1 MATVGGAR
9 HVLLWILTGHRANM
23 SVVPCLAL
31 RALMCWGWL
40 QLVSCQSVFSGLDQN
55 QVEHPLAQ
63 TPLGLFALLRDW
75 ICLRV
80 ILFPAWL
87 THVLWPWQC
96 PQQSYPVIIF
106 HFPQFPPKT
115 RGLVDTSHQDASWQ
129 LSSDTHLLPRLP
141 NSQFYSNRYRVTKRI
156 QVLCFQPSL

>member
-1 MATVGGAR
+1 MCIESEILYFSMIDLIFLAPSHSPEGQKNLPMNSISLAFSSISQFTTVPFRQKDHSSECHPSSISNNVSCSVATVGGAR

-63 TPLGLFALLRDW
+63 TPLGLFALLRD
-75 ICLRV
+75 
-80 ILFPAWL
+80 
-87 THVLWPWQC
+87 
-96 PQQSYPVIIF
+96 
-106 HFPQFPPKT
+106 
-115 RGLVDTSHQDASWQ
+115 
-129 LSSDTHLLPRLP
+129 
-141 NSQFYSNRYRVTKRI
+141 
-156 QVLCFQPSL
+156 